1 MVSRRA
7 ARDAAGRYAAD
18 VVDEMGIDDP
28 NDEHERVLI
37 QDAEFQSLAIAA
49 EQLDLLDT
57 YEDLDRHA
65 STFAN
70 TAETNLQLALEERAA
85 TVLDES
91 DETESPDE
99 AFDPADYDDVHEALL
114 AAPNG
119 YGVESILDHF
129 DPMVDDEGVST
140 DA

>member
-1 MVSRRA
+1 MVSLRA
-7 ARDAAGRYAAD
+7 ARDAADRYAD
-18 VVDEMGIDDP
+18 DMVDEMGVDDP
-28 NDEHERVLI
+28 NDEHERALI
-37 QDAEFQSLAIAA
+37 EDVEFRSLAIAA
-49 EQLDLLDT
+49 EQLDLMDT

-99 AFDPADYDDVHEALL
+99 AFNPADYDDVREALL

-119 YGVESILDHF
+119 YSTERILDHF
-129 DPMVDDEGVST
+129 DPMVDDEEVST

>member
-7 ARDAAGRYAAD
+7 ARDAAGRYAGD
-18 VVDEMGIDDP
+18 VVDEMGIGDP
-28 NDEHERVLI
+28 NDEYERVLI

-91 DETESPDE
+91 DDTESPDE
-99 AFDPADYDDVHEALL
+99 AFDPADYDDVREALL

-119 YGVESILDHF
+119 YGIERILDYF
-129 DPMVDDEGVST
+129 DPMVDDEEVS
-140 DA
+140 A